1 LISLSR
7 SGENG
12 GENKLSDYN
21 KISSILDS
29 LNDEQKKV
37 YSVAVAQ
44 LFSPIFNELADGNT
58 KVLFNKALSAAWK
71 IILEAEDF
79 RDNVLLSILKK
90 RANLYIFEEADQD
103 EFVGDDTEW
112 DVSRIIGILV
122 HFFELHFKLPTS
134 IRTSAIAS
142 LSLGL
147 FEEIDYYLDQNS
159 TERVYHLEEL
169 QYQTELKIL
178 EIISNSTSLIAKQ
191 EIFKLTVD
199 SNLKLSE
206 MMPLILEKTD
216 RWKDFEP

>member
-1 LISLSR
+1 M
-7 SGENG
+7 
-12 GENKLSDYN
+12 
-21 KISSILDS
+21 DS

-37 YSVAVAQ
+37 YSVAVTQ
-44 LFSPIFNELADGNT
+44 LFSPILNELADENT
-58 KVLFNKALSAAWK
+58 KALFNKALSIAWK
-71 IILEAEDF
+71 TILEDEDF
-79 RDNVLLSILKK
+79 RDNVLLSILRK

-134 IRTSAIAS
+134 IRTGAIAS

-147 FEEIDYYLDQNS
+147 FEEIDNYLNQDS
-159 TERVYHLEEL
+159 TAGVCNLEEL

-178 EIISNSTSLIAKQ
+178 EIISSSTSLIEKQ

-216 RWKDFEP
+216 RWMDFEP